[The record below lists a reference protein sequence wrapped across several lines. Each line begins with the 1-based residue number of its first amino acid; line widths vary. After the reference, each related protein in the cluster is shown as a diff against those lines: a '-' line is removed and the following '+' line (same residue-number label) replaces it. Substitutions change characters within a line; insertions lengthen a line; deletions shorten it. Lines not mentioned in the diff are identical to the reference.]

1 MSLALA
7 EPPSL
12 TLIAA
17 TRTVRTLP
25 EGPGWFGSSWE
36 LQLGLEV
43 QEGWPG
49 DAALNGWIHLR
60 PFEPRHLHRIVRPEG
75 QA

>member
-12 TLIAA
+12 TPIAA
-17 TRTVRTLP
+17 IRDGRTLP
-25 EGPGWFGSSWE
+25 EGPGWFSSSWE

-49 DAALNGWIHLR
+49 DAALNGWIETWLSVAAAAECR
-60 PFEPRHLHRIVRPEG
+60 
-75 QA
+75 